1 MMLDFLT
8 NLNPHYNIHYLV
20 KKQMFKN
27 TFSYKGRIRRTE
39 YALSIII
46 YYGATF
52 IIGFILGYLG
62 ITDGA
67 TYGLG
72 VLYLSI
78 IPVMYWAIVQAIKR
92 AHDRSASGWWI
103 LVPFYGLWLLFG
115 DSVVGEN
122 EYGANPKGI
131 N

>member
-1 MMLDFLT
+1 
-8 NLNPHYNIHYLV
+8 
-20 KKQMFKN
+20 MFKN

-78 IPVMYWAIVQAIKR
+78 IPVMYWAIAQAIKR

>member
-1 MMLDFLT
+1 MT

-92 AHDRSASGWWI
+92 AHDRLSLI
-103 LVPFYGLWLLFG
+103 H
-115 DSVVGEN
+115 
-122 EYGANPKGI
+122 I
-131 N
+131 

>member
-1 MMLDFLT
+1 
-8 NLNPHYNIHYLV
+8 
-20 KKQMFKN
+20 MFKN

-52 IIGFILGYLG
+52 LIGFILGLLG

-92 AHDRSASGWWI
+92 AHDRGASGWWI